1 MDQTNTN
8 IQTRNKTNKQ
18 THKKT
23 PGSGTIEFSLSSSGF
38 TPSASSPG
46 VGI

>member
-1 MDQTNTN
+1 VERWTNK
-8 IQTRNKTNKQ
+8 QDAKQTNKQ
-18 THKKT
+18 THKKNS
-23 PGSGTIEFSLSSSGF
+23 GSGTIEFQSSNSGV